1 MEDNLVIC
9 PKCGSDACYQTPIN
23 EFHSN
28 YACFGCGY
36 QTSDLIREGEFNFEE
51 YDQSLP
57 YLYVDIKHTDSEG
70 RVWYPQSVN
79 IENQGTVFAYG
90 KNKEEWKWAG
100 VLMTEVADDEKEKFK
115 KPGTEEYYTHKTD
128 MKSLK
133 LFERGNFMDA
143 LEYIGVF
150 NDQN

>member
-1 MEDNLVIC
+1 MEDNLIIC

-28 YACFGCGY
+28 YACFGCGF

-57 YLYVDIKHTDSEG
+57 YLYVDIKHTDNEG

-90 KNKEEWKWAG
+90 KNKEEWKWAS
-100 VLMTEVADDEKEKFK
+100 VLMTEVEGDEK
-115 KPGTEEYYTHKTD
+115 
-128 MKSLK
+128 
-133 LFERGNFMDA
+133 
-143 LEYIGVF
+143 
-150 NDQN
+150 

>member
-1 MEDNLVIC
+1 MEDNLIIC

-28 YACFGCGY
+28 YACFGCGF

-57 YLYVDIKHTDSEG
+57 YLYVDIKHTDNEG

-79 IENQGTVFAYG
+79 IENQGPVFAYG
-90 KNKEEWKWAG
+90 KNKEEWKWAS
-100 VLMTEVADDEKEKFK
+100 VLMTEVEGDEKEKFK

-133 LFERGNFMDA
+133 LFDRSNFMDA
-143 LEYIGVF
+143 LEYIGIF

>member
-57 YLYVDIKHTDSEG
+57 YLYVDIKHTDGEG

-90 KNKEEWKWAG
+90 QTGTGKTFTMEGIRDKPELRGIIPNSFAHVFTHIVKAEENVK
-100 VLMTEVADDEKEKFK
+100 
-115 KPGTEEYYTHKTD
+115 
-128 MKSLK
+128 
-133 LFERGNFMDA
+133 
-143 LEYIGVF
+143 
-150 NDQN
+150 